1 MKKSSF
7 KSIISLALSLALMF
21 SAMSIFSTFTASAT
35 VATDSKTFGFENT
48 FLTSNGYANS
58 LFTKSNEEHRTGDYS
73 MRINWSKAV
82 TDESAFHSAK
92 LNEWGSDV
100 FNVTSGQR
108 YKVTFYYKVVGS
120 YSVPYQFEL
129 LTNKNDSFLN
139 GTNKKVQTLVDTLS
153 FPTTS
158 TDDWVKFETSF
169 TANIANEE
177 SNTIGVGV
185 RFPKMTEGAAKD
197 YSIYIDD
204 FTIEKTDQKVFDFEN
219 LYNERVNWD
228 ISNSAFKG
236 GYSEDSAI
244 MGQSLKIA
252 RNDITGVNNVQGLL
266 LTTAKSKNEG
276 TYALVPNKNYKV
288 TFRYKTV
295 GTAPSDAWKIGL
307 YTCSSSNI
315 HSRNHQDISNPLY
328 LPTIATDGWL
338 KYETTFTAK
347 CDDSANLLA
356 MSVFFSEF
364 AACESDYKVF
374 IDNLT
379 VEETDTLI
387 SKSNE
392 MTFNFGN
399 TKYEKGNVAKNTA
412 FEVVT
417 NVYHGET
424 LQGHSLQIYKDKTGA
439 GKHFALLT
447 DYNEE
452 KGIKYNVSWGKTY
465 KLTLWYKTE
474 GTVPGGNAWKF
485 NMYTGSNDF
494 TNGKNLTEQKINN
507 PLSFPTEAT
516 NEWFRYETYFTA
528 RQEAEKNNEANYLGV
543 AVEFPEFSDNTD
555 YKVYIDDV
563 TVSEMLTGD
572 VNCDGEINSNDL
584 ALLRMALLGID
595 VNAYNCNVND
605 DTVVDI
611 RDLVALKK
619 IFTEINQ

>member
-48 FLTSNGYANS
+48 VLTSNGYANS

-169 TANIANEE
+169 TSNIANEE

-185 RFPKMTEGAAKD
+185 RFPKMTEGEAKD

-204 FTIEKTDQKVFDFEN
+204 FTIEKTDQKVFDFEKT
-219 LYNERVNWD
+219 VFG
-228 ISNSAFKG
+228 SGGVANSAF
-236 GYSEDSAI
+236 AI
-244 MGQSLKIA
+244 SKEHGDTAMGNSLKIERKVDTSNA
-252 RNDITGVNNVQGLL
+252 ETMGAL
-266 LTTAKSKNEG
+266 LTT
-276 TYALVPNKNYKV
+276 VNKDTGEKYNVQWGKKYKV
-288 TFRYKTV
+288 TFKYKTV

-307 YTCSSSNI
+307 FTCATVYG
-315 HSRNHQDISNPLY
+315 RTLQDISNPLY
-328 LPTIATDGWL
+328 LPTTATDGWL
-338 KYETTFTAK
+338 KYETTFTATSETGK
-347 CDDSANLLA
+347 EKNTLLGIC
-356 MSVFFSEF
+356 VTFSEF
-364 AACESDYKVF
+364 KAYTDDYKVF

-387 SKSNE
+387 AKS

-399 TKYEKGNVAKNTA
+399 TKYGNNDATKNSA
-412 FEVVT
+412 FEVV
-417 NVYHGET
+417 NNIYRGDAK
-424 LQGHSLQIYKDKTGA
+424 QGHSLQIYKDKTSA
-439 GKHFALLT
+439 GRHSALLT
-447 DYNEE
+447 DYTRDL
-452 KGIKYNVSWGKTY
+452 GVKYNVSWGKTY
-465 KLTLWYKTE
+465 KVTLWYKTE

-485 NMYTGSNDF
+485 NMYTG
-494 TNGKNLTEQKINN
+494 KLTEFITGKYQTKQEISN
-507 PLSFPTEAT
+507 PLSFLTEAT
-516 NEWFRYETYFTA
+516 NEWVRYETYFTA
-528 RQEAEKNNEANYLGV
+528 RQEDGKSNEDNYLGV